1 MSCFNFLTGLCISAA
16 SARAG
21 AARVSTPHFFTGE
34 LRIRTAYTE
43 LCDDIELDILEARV
57 KESCMENGVVAGGY
71 LNKGCARF
79 FTVRADCVSRYQ
91 QNPQAA
97 SSNALDCTVLVDLE
111 S

>member
-21 AARVSTPHFFTGE
+21 AAWVSTPHFFTGE
-34 LRIRTAYTE
+34 LRIRTAYTK

-79 FTVRADCVSRYQ
+79 LRSEPIVSRDISRILKL
-91 QNPQAA
+91 PP
-97 SSNALDCTVLVDLE
+97 LTH
-111 S
+111 

>member
-34 LRIRTAYTE
+34 RRIRTAYTE

-79 FTVRADCVSRYQ
+79 LPSEPIVSRDISRILKL
-91 QNPQAA
+91 P
-97 SSNALDCTVLVDLE
+97 SLTH
-111 S
+111 